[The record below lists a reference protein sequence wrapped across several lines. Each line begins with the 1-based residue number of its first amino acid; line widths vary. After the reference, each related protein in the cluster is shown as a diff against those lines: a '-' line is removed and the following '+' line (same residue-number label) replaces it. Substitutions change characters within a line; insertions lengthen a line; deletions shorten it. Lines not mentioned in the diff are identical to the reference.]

1 LERRELEE
9 EKIIIPPIHI
19 TFPKVVYVAHSEDAM
34 DVPTQG
40 LAIMGINTLERDGG
54 EVKSY
59 NEMAKEEELLPQ
71 LIVYTV
77 NKMSERPLYESWKM
91 VKIPELGD
99 SRSSYSL

>member
-1 LERRELEE
+1 
-9 EKIIIPPIHI
+9 
-19 TFPKVVYVAHSEDAM
+19 M

-40 LAIMGINTLERDGG
+40 LVIMGINTLERDGG

-77 NKMSERPLYESWKM
+77 NKMPERPLYESWKM